1 MSPSPSDPLSLL
13 PLPHLEFQTLVSLA
27 DTELHGYAIVKEI
40 GARSEGSGTPSTG
53 SLYLAI
59 ARLLES
65 GLIHEVSNGDTEQ
78 GGRKKRV
85 YGLTGFGRSVAQ
97 AETERLGELA
107 RLADERLRSSRPQTS
122 DGPRSQG

>member
-1 MSPSPSDPLSLL
+1 MSASQGDPHTLL

-40 GARSEGSGTPSTG
+40 GARSEDSRTPSTG

-59 ARLLES
+59 ARLLKN
-65 GLIHEVSNGDTEQ
+65 GLIHEVGHGNVDT

-85 YGLTGFGRSVAQ
+85 YGLTDFGRSVAQ

-107 RLADERLRSSRPQTS
+107 RLADERLRGSQPQTS
-122 DGPRSQG
+122 AGPRSQG